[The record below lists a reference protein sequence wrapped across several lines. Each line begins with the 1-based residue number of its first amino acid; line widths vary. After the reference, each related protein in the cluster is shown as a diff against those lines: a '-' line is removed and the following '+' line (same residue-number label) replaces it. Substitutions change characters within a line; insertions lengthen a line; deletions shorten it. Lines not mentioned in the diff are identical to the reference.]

1 ASARRPRCGVTTA
14 RSSSR
19 SGPDSTRRSRRMTDD
34 ALLVARALF
43 WFLTAG
49 VALLPRRW
57 AVFCLLLA
65 SHIHLTSLTFASAT
79 SVGFENTV
87 RIAVLPLLFLA
98 RAHFLPLK
106 YLPWSLPQKAWVALT
121 IYAAVAGFWGGFP
134 LSTVKLVAYL
144 LAYLVLYG
152 IFCTAWA

>member
-1 ASARRPRCGVTTA
+1 MS
-14 RSSSR
+14 
-19 SGPDSTRRSRRMTDD
+19 DE
-34 ALLVARALF
+34 ALLIARVLF
-43 WFLTAG
+43 WALTAG
-49 VALLPRRW
+49 VAFLPMRW
-57 AVFCLLLA
+57 ATFCLILA
-65 SHIHLTSLTFASAT
+65 SHIDITSLTFASAT
-79 SVGFENTV
+79 SVGFENPV

-121 IYAAVAGFWGGFP
+121 IYAAVACFWGGFP

-152 IFCTAWA
+152 I